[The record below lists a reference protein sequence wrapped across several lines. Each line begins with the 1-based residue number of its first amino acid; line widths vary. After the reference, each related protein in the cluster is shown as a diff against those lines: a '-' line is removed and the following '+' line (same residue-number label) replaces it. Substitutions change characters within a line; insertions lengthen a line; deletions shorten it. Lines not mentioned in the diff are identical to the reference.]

1 MDAYNG
7 PVENPT
13 EGYRMSAKGLATSL
27 VVARLA
33 LAGFA
38 PGSLARTLPAPQSD
52 SRANAEEGSLGRA
65 KADAEAPSDA
75 EIHARAQRLVAHQH
89 RDDAAIEQYERNERH
104 LVRRGG
110 PSERTIEEKIYRV
123 VPTGSGTLK
132 ILLMDNGA
140 PTDPAEYHRQLQAW
154 EDVLELML
162 KPNDSRAKTA
172 YEKYNKR
179 KRERAELVD
188 AVAEAFLPKAE
199 GQETRNGRLC
209 DVFEL
214 DPNPDYHPHSI
225 LEDALTHVTT
235 KIWVDHDSDQLV
247 RGEARIMRDISF
259 GGGILGKLYHGGV
272 FSIEQFEV
280 EPGIWLPTRYQYD
293 FVGRKFLFTFE
304 EHQVIEASQYRRVGP
319 PEAALAF
326 VKNELASGKTSGED
340 R

>member
-1 MDAYNG
+1 
-7 PVENPT
+7 
-13 EGYRMSAKGLATSL
+13 MSVRGLATSL

-38 PGSLARTLPAPQSD
+38 SVSLALTPPGRQSGPP
-52 SRANAEEGSLGRA
+52 ANAEGSPPGRPS
-65 KADAEAPSDA
+65 ADAPSGA
-75 EIHARAQRLVAHQH
+75 EIQARAQRLVANQH
-89 RDDAAIEQYERNERH
+89 RDDAAIEQYERTERH

-110 PSERTIEEKIYRV
+110 PSERTTEEKIYRV

-132 ILLMDNGA
+132 ILLEDNGS

-162 KPNDSRAKTA
+162 MPNDSRAKTA

-179 KRERAELVD
+179 KHDRAELVD
-188 AVAEAFLPKAE
+188 AMASAFVAKAE

-214 DPNPDYHPHSI
+214 DPNPDYHPHSM
-225 LEDALTHVTT
+225 LEDALSHVRT

-247 RGEARIMRDISF
+247 RGEAHIMRDISF

-272 FSIEQFEV
+272 FSMEQAELA
-280 EPGIWLPTRYQYD
+280 PGIWLPTRYQYD

-304 EHQVIEASQYRRVGP
+304 EHQVLEASQYRRVGP
-319 PEAALAF
+319 PEAALAL
-326 VKNELASGKTSGED
+326 VKNELATGKAAGED